1 MLNLKL
7 YTYNDKNSITQYIE
21 KNKDASFLTLA
32 EYDDKTMYDNK
43 TFIDLT
49 TIADTLNSINKSG
62 ILFNIEQTIINIIKY
77 NKDINFSVKDDL
89 SEVIINKL
97 YFIFNETTKLINEE
111 ISLTSKQEIENSENK
126 IMLRELSE
134 EQLEQLINTFNS
146 KLIGHNHFKSNL
158 AQNLREFRIFNKISE
173 HKILSIFIFGTS
185 GIGKTEV
192 ARIMHKLLAP
202 TEKMIKISFGN
213 YSSQGALNSLI
224 GSPRGFIG
232 SEAGELN
239 IKIEKSKST
248 IILIDEFEKADK
260 SVINFFLELLE
271 EGKYT
276 DMQGIEHDLNGYII
290 IFTSNLTEEN
300 IINNIPPEFLNRL
313 NYKCKFNFLNEEDK
327 IKYLNIRIN
336 DLYDK
341 FNKYNKIKLT
351 EEDKNILKGIN
362 VSEYSSIRDIEQEIK
377 KRFIK
382 FISQINLHNSRKE

>member
-32 EYDDKTMYDNK
+32 EYDDKTIYDNK

-97 YFIFNETTKLINEE
+97 YFIFNETAKLINEE